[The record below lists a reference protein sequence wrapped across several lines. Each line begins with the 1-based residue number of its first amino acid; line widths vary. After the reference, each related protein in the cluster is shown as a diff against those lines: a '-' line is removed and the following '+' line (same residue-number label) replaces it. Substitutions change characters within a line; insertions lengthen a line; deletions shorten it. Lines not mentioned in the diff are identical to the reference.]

1 MTRPACSACSPL
13 TRADVVAVGAR
24 AVVLVVPAAG
34 TILDASWSW
43 PRGGRGPDL
52 PRRGLS
58 DGIRR
63 MFGSGGWLARDGPS
77 RDRDALP
84 QHLEAGSSLRRK
96 RRRRAMAKTTQ
107 LVLSLKSKPGVL
119 AGISRS
125 LADARVNILS
135 LSAAEAAGRG
145 KIRMTVSNPVV
156 AKRALRKS
164 RVRFVE
170 EVAFAKRLRNKPGAL
185 ARLVEKLARGRV
197 NIRSAYATTA
207 GRGGATVVITVG
219 TAAKARKIIGS

>member
-1 MTRPACSACSPL
+1 
-13 TRADVVAVGAR
+13 
-24 AVVLVVPAAG
+24 
-34 TILDASWSW
+34 
-43 PRGGRGPDL
+43 
-52 PRRGLS
+52 
-58 DGIRR
+58 

-84 QHLEAGSSLRRK
+84 QHLEACNSLRRV

-119 AGISRS
+119 AGISRA

-156 AKRALRKS
+156 AKRTLRKA
-164 RVRFVE
+164 RIRFVE
-170 EVAFAKRLRNKPGAL
+170 EPAFAKRLACAAPG
-185 ARLVEKLARGRV
+185 RLGSIRARGAPP
-197 NIRSAYATTA
+197 S
-207 GRGGATVVITVG
+207 RGGD
-219 TAAKARKIIGS
+219 GSLRPRPRPSRTHRRPTLACIRV